1 MFWKAGY
8 EGKKKETVES
18 VSIYME
24 KKLISQRKIPMYK
37 NFIEFGIFKHL
48 EAGQHAQGTAQGST
62 GAKLV

>member
-1 MFWKAGY
+1 M
-8 EGKKKETVES
+8 ES

-24 KKLISQRKIPMYK
+24 KKLISQRKVPMYK